1 LRSREFDLAKT
12 PPIVGDYRTVE
23 QTFEGTRTR
32 GAILALALCLFVLLC
47 YQAGIL
53 WLADRD
59 TRSNTLQQLERGAAL
74 EPGNADAWDAL
85 GRFRQLDFNNPDPA
99 AALADY
105 QRAVRVN
112 PLSAHHWMNLAGAYE
127 ASGDIEQARASFQ
140 AARSVYPLSAE
151 VAWNYGN
158 FLLRQDQSAEGYAEI
173 QHAVRSDPKLLT
185 LAISRTWRSSR
196 DVNVL
201 LDQVLPADADAYM
214 LALDYF
220 ASIKQMDPA
229 LVVWQRLVA
238 TGKPIV
244 LGKSFPFFDELIA
257 EDRSSDARKVW
268 VGALAM
274 AGLNHDEPLGHSLIW
289 NGDFAQ
295 DFIGGGL
302 GWRWHTP
309 PGVELAFDTVP
320 QSYGVRSAQI
330 FFGGG
335 SNLELSEPLQYV
347 AVEPNLSYRFHAYM
361 RTESITTEMGM
372 RFSIYDPNHPGALNI
387 TTENLTGSH
396 PWTATDAD
404 VITGPQTHF
413 LVVRLLRYASRMF
426 ENKLSGTVWIAD
438 VSLVPSEPPAASKSE
453 PRTR

>member
-1 LRSREFDLAKT
+1 
-12 PPIVGDYRTVE
+12 VE
-23 QTFEGTRTR
+23 QTFEEARTR
-32 GAILALALCLFVLLC
+32 GAILALAVCLFVLLC
-47 YQAGIL
+47 YQAGML

-85 GRFRQLDFNNPDPA
+85 GRFRQLDFNNPDLA
-99 AALADY
+99 GALADY

-127 ASGDIEQARASFQ
+127 ASGDIEQARTAFQ

-158 FLLRQDQSAEGYAEI
+158 FLLRQGESEQGYAEI

-201 LDQVLPADADAYM
+201 LDQVLPADADAYL

-220 ASIKQMDPA
+220 ASTKQIGPA

-238 TGKPIV
+238 QGKPIA
-244 LGKSFPFFDELIA
+244 LSKSFPFFDELIA
-257 EDRSSDARKVW
+257 EDRSSDAVEAW
-268 VGALAM
+268 IGALTM
-274 AGLNHDEPLGHSLIW
+274 TGLNHDEPLGHSLIW

-309 PGVELAFDTVP
+309 IGAEFAFDTAP
-320 QSYGVRSAQI
+320 QTYGVRSAQI

-335 SNLELSEPLQYV
+335 SNLELNEPQQYV
-347 AVEPNLSYRFHAYM
+347 AVEPNRSYRFHAYM

-372 RFSIYDPNHPGALNI
+372 RFSITDPNHLAAVNI
-387 TTENLTGSH
+387 RTENLTGSH
-396 PWTATDAD
+396 PWTAIDAD
-404 VITGPQTHF
+404 VVTGPETHF
-413 LVVRLLRYASRMF
+413 LLVRLQREASRLF
-426 ENKLSGTVWIAD
+426 DNKLSGAVWMAD
-438 VSLVPSEPPAASKSE
+438 VSLVLAEPTAPNKTEPP
-453 PRTR
+453 TR